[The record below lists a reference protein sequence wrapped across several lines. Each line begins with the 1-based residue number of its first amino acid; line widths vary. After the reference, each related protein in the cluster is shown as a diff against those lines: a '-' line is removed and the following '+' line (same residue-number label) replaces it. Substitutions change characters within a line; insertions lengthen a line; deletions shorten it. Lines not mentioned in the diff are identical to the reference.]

1 MINAPAGGAGLG
13 ICYTKTDMCNA
24 PNGSYSARRHG
35 NFAPA
40 MLIEHDC
47 SEKLSNLQSNGTVVQ
62 DECLSSSALI
72 AKIRLV
78 LCVSRRLNHFVYLK
92 MALANNN
99 DDYMDAT
106 AQAIYLPLM
115 TQAHVNCCYMMTNDP
130 DHEGDVSGQ
139 ATILAVMNSL
149 SNFRAGVDLDITRIR
164 YWTYV
169 FRLKVLREN
178 PATVM
183 ASMREDNLDALRA
196 EEDEDDDEEDESD
209 DDE

>member
-1 MINAPAGGAGLG
+1 M
-13 ICYTKTDMCNA
+13 CYTRTDTCNA

-35 NFAPA
+35 NFAPT

-47 SEKLSNLQSNGTVVQ
+47 SEKSSNLQSNGTVVQ
-62 DECLSSSALI
+62 DECLSSSAII

-78 LCVSRRLNHFVYLK
+78 LCVSRRLNHFAYLK
-92 MALANNN
+92 MALANRN
-99 DDYMDAT
+99 DDYLDER
-106 AQAIYLPLM
+106 AQAIHLPRM
-115 TQAHVNCCYMMTNDP
+115 ARGHEGWCYELLNDP

-178 PATVM
+178 PAAVM
-183 ASMREDNLDALRA
+183 ASMREDNLDAVRA
-196 EEDEDDDEEDESD
+196 EEDEDDDEEDEND